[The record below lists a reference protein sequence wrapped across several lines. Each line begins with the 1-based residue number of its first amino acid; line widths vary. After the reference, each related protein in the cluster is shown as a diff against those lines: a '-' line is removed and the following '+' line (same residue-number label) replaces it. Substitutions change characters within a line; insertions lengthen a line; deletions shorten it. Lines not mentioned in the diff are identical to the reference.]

1 MFTTGLIR
9 LLCPASL
16 RKQICQGSPFNR
28 SPYRQKNRSS
38 TELIQLAVLFHRE
51 NSNPKNVLGPMC

>member
-38 TELIQLAVLFHRE
+38 TELIQLAVPF
-51 NSNPKNVLGPMC
+51 P